1 MKDCLKL
8 LWAVVALLSDVAIKP
23 LVSKVVFQDKLTQ
36 IIQNLEKDLK
46 NVESKN
52 QFTKTII
59 FIYSKNCQGY
69 NLFGNRVRVGCGITI
84 KFHL

>member
-46 NVESKN
+46 NVESNN

-59 FIYSKNCQGY
+59 FIYSKNCQG
-69 NLFGNRVRVGCGITI
+69 
-84 KFHL
+84 

>member
-46 NVESKN
+46 DVESNN

-59 FIYSKNCQGY
+59 FIYSKNCQG
-69 NLFGNRVRVGCGITI
+69 
-84 KFHL
+84 